1 MIRKNNNSLNV
12 NIASLGTLT
21 SALPA
26 AGTVIT
32 AANLPA
38 GAVVLVDNGM
48 RLLDATTA
56 LTATRGKVVQSLGAT
71 KPLVISHDFDIA
83 GSKVSFTKHIKALEQ
98 VSSIG
103 FNPALAS
110 GSLPAVANTTY
121 YIGLDKMDNDSIN
134 RSFYSPVQFDVTTG
148 SVGTQSEVAIGL
160 AANAMKN
167 MAKNAEKNGYL
178 NAFAVTDTAVTL
190 SATASI
196 TKGSKVLTSA
206 TALIAALPSAGA
218 SLLAI
223 PTTKTIGGAT
233 VSFKKVYAIE
243 SMTAS
248 TITLTMAIEEATAT
262 GVTIF
267 NGAGTNYGVILE
279 GTKNVFDTLA
289 MRNFTKNRFDVSFSD
304 DSTAVSLVQGA
315 TEGAGSGERAMWD
328 EFIGMGI
335 EGQKAIYNVPTT
347 VREETAKIDSA
358 YGVINIKSTE
368 DIHALL
374 NVDRATGSVLVY
386 VELDNSG
393 ATAAVTALDSTANFA
408 TVLFAGN
415 GLTSVATDLNE

>member
-48 RLLDATTA
+48 ELLDATTA
-56 LTATRGKVVQSLGAT
+56 LTATRGKVVQSLGAS

-83 GSKVSFTKHIKALEQ
+83 GSKVSFTKHVSASEQ
-98 VSSIG
+98 ISSIG

-110 GSLPAVANTTY
+110 GSLPAAAATTY
-121 YIGLDKMDNDSIN
+121 YIGLDKLDNDSIN

-148 SVGTQSEVAIGL
+148 TTGSQSEVAIGL
-160 AANAMKN
+160 AINAMKN
-167 MAKNAEKNGYL
+167 MSKNAEVNGYL
-178 NAFAVTDTAVTL
+178 NAFAVTDTAVSL
-190 SATASI
+190 SETADI
-196 TKGSKVLTSA
+196 TKGSAVLASA
-206 TALIAALPSAGA
+206 TALIAALPSGGD

-223 PTTKTIGGAT
+223 PTTKTIGGT
-233 VSFKKVYAIE
+233 SVTFNKVYSIK

-267 NGAGTNYGVILE
+267 NGAGTNFGVILE
-279 GTKNVFDTLA
+279 GTRNVFDTLK

-304 DSTAVSLVQGA
+304 DSTLVSLVQAA

-328 EFIGMGI
+328 EFIGMGH
-335 EGQKAIYNVPTT
+335 EGQKAIYNVPAT

-393 ATAAVTALDSTANFA
+393 ASVALDSTANFA
-408 TVLFAGN
+408 NVLFAGN
-415 GLTSVATDLNE
+415 GLTNTAADLDA

>member
-21 SALPA
+21 NALPA
-26 AGTVIT
+26 VGTVIT

-48 RLLDATTA
+48 ELLDATTV
-56 LTATRGKVVQSLGAT
+56 LTATRGKVVQSLGAS

-83 GSKVSFTKHIKALEQ
+83 GSKVSFTKHIRAEEQ
-98 VSSIG
+98 ISAIG
-103 FNPALAS
+103 FNPASAS
-110 GSLPAVANTTY
+110 GSLPSAAATTY
-121 YIGLDKMDNDSIN
+121 YIELDKLDNDSAG
-134 RSFYSPVQFDVTTG
+134 RSFYSPVQFDMTTG
-148 SVGTQSEVAIGL
+148 STGSQPEVAIGL
-160 AANAMKN
+160 AINATKN
-167 MAKNAEKNGYL
+167 MSKHPEVNGYL
-178 NAFAVTDTAVTL
+178 KAFAVTDTAVSL
-190 SATASI
+190 SATANI
-196 TKGSKVLTSA
+196 TKGSKLLTSA
-206 TALIAALPSAGA
+206 TALIAALPSGVN

-233 VSFKKVYAIE
+233 VTFNKVYAIE

-248 TITLTMAIEEATAT
+248 TITVTMAIEEATAAS
-262 GVTIF
+262 VTIY

-279 GTKNVFDTLA
+279 GTRNTFDTLK

-304 DSTAVSLVQGA
+304 DSTLVSLVQAA

-328 EFIGMGI
+328 EFIGMGH
-335 EGQKAIYNVPTT
+335 EGQQAIYNAPAT
-347 VREETAKIDSA
+347 VREQTAKINSL

-374 NVDRATGSVLVY
+374 NVDRGTGSVLVY
-386 VELDNSG
+386 VEINSAG
-393 ATAAVTALDSTANFA
+393 ISVAADSTANFA
-408 TVLFAGN
+408 NVLFTGN
-415 GLTSVATDLNE
+415 GLTNTATDLHA